1 MALKPG
7 SGSGKAGQ
15 SFQAGRVKV
24 ARWYYDFATDGGAV
38 STITLR
44 GDEIPTNCV
53 VIDARI
59 DITTALTSGGAPTVR
74 LDLEG
79 SADLRAAAALGT
91 APVLNAID
99 VLALLNSVKTTA
111 SRDVSM
117 VIATAALT
125 AGAFSVIVTYVEVT
139 SDV

>member
-24 ARWYYDFATDGGAV
+24 ARWYYDFATDGGATG
-38 STITLR
+38 TITLR
-44 GDEIPTNCV
+44 GDEIPANCV
-53 VIDARI
+53 VIDARV
-59 DITTALTSGGAPTVR
+59 DVTTAVASATGTVR

-79 SADLRAAAALGT
+79 SADLRAASTVAT
-91 APVLNAID
+91 APLLNAID
-99 VLALLNSVKTTA
+99 VVALLNSVKTTA

-117 VIATAALT
+117 VIGTAVLT
-125 AGAFSVIVTYVEVT
+125 AGAFSIIVTYAEVT